1 MMYSSQVW
9 QEDGHSFGAE
19 VTICKFM
26 ELYVRAK
33 DVKVKTAEA
42 RDAAFLSAYLPEAHE
57 IELLIEV
64 LDAAQA
70 ADLNLCC
77 SNSASG
83 QRILSEF
90 SAARRKQQLKNA
102 AEPLMQ

>member
-9 QEDGHSFGAE
+9 QDDGHSLGAE

-33 DVKVKTAEA
+33 GVKVKTAEA

-57 IELLIEV
+57 IEFLIEV

-70 ADLNLCC
+70 ADLKLLLFKQRKRSTDTERIQR
-77 SNSASG
+77 SNT
-83 QRILSEF
+83 
-90 SAARRKQQLKNA
+90 
-102 AEPLMQ
+102 